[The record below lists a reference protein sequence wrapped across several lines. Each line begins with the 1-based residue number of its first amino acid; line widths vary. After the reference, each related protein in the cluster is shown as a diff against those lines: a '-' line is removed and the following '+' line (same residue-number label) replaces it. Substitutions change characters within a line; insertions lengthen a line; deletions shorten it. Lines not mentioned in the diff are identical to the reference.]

1 MKGNGKD
8 FRTRK
13 YAMNGTTSAAV
24 TAAAGRLRAK
34 EAAEIV
40 PLLTP
45 VNLAL
50 TFALAITVIAAV
62 LVTFFNVHSAH
73 VIGNTVYTNDE
84 MTEYVQQGTFGDNT
98 FMLSLL
104 YHDRTVE
111 DLAFVESIDVQMLNP
126 VEINVVVKEKDLT
139 GYINAGDGN
148 IYVDEDGRVIER
160 SMKTIYGVPRI
171 DGLEVE
177 EAVKGEKVVVD
188 NPFGLSAALHALH
201 TMKKYDISVSY
212 LSTDPSASVTIDL
225 GDIDVVLGQDENYDL
240 KLSRLAGLMPEL
252 EGRSGVINLMTY
264 TSEKNIMILQKKR

>member
-1 MKGNGKD
+1 MKDNGKNL
-8 FRTRK
+8 RTDK
-13 YAMNGTTSAAV
+13 YAMNGKTAAV

-73 VIGNTVYTNDE
+73 VIGNTIYTNDE
-84 MTEYVQQGTFGDNT
+84 MTEYVQCGAFGENT
-98 FMLSLL
+98 FALSLL
-104 YHDRTVE
+104 YHNRSVD
-111 DLAFVESIDVQMLNP
+111 DLAFVESIDIQMLSP
-126 VEINVVVKEKDLT
+126 VEINIIVKEKKLT
-139 GYINAGDGN
+139 GYINAGDSN
-148 IYVDEDGRVIER
+148 IYVDEAGYVVER

-177 EAVKGEKVVVD
+177 EAVKGEKLVVD
-188 NPFGLSAALHALH
+188 NPFGLSAALNALY
-201 TMKKYDISVSY
+201 TMKKYDISVSN
-212 LSTDPSASVTIDL
+212 LSADPSASVTIDL
-225 GDIDVVLGQDENYDL
+225 GEISVVLGQDENYDL

-252 EGRSGVINLMTY
+252 EGRSGIINLMTY

>member
-1 MKGNGKD
+1 MKNNGKNL
-8 FRTRK
+8 RTDK
-13 YAMNGTTSAAV
+13 YAMNGKTAAV

-73 VIGNTVYTNDE
+73 VIGNTIYTNDE
-84 MTEYVQQGTFGDNT
+84 MTEYVQRGAFGENT
-98 FMLSLL
+98 FALSLL
-104 YHDRTVE
+104 YHNRSVD
-111 DLAFVESIDVQMLNP
+111 DLAFVESIDIQMLSP
-126 VEINVVVKEKDLT
+126 VEINIIVKEKKLT
-139 GYINAGDGN
+139 GYINAGDSN
-148 IYVDEDGRVIER
+148 IYVDEAGYVVER

-177 EAVKGEKVVVD
+177 EAVRGEKVVVD
-188 NPFGLSAALHALH
+188 NPFGLSAALNALY
-201 TMKKYDISVSY
+201 TMKKYDISVSN
-212 LSTDPSASVTIDL
+212 LSADPSASVTIDL
-225 GDIDVVLGQDENYDL
+225 GEISVVLGQDENYDL

-252 EGRSGVINLMTY
+252 EGRSGIINLMTY

>member
-1 MKGNGKD
+1 MKDKGKNL
-8 FRTRK
+8 RTDK
-13 YAMNGTTSAAV
+13 YAMNGKTAAV

-73 VIGNTVYTNDE
+73 VIGNTIYTNDE
-84 MTEYVQQGTFGDNT
+84 MTEYVQRGAFGENT
-98 FMLSLL
+98 FALSLL
-104 YHDRTVE
+104 YHNRSVD
-111 DLAFVESIDVQMLNP
+111 DLAFVESIDIQMLSP
-126 VEINVVVKEKDLT
+126 VEINIIVKEKKLT
-139 GYINAGDGN
+139 GYINAGDSN
-148 IYVDEDGRVIER
+148 IYVDEAGYVVER

-177 EAVKGEKVVVD
+177 EAVRGEKVVVD
-188 NPFGLSAALHALH
+188 NPFGLSAALNALY
-201 TMKKYDISVSY
+201 TMKKYDISVSN
-212 LSTDPSASVTIDL
+212 LAVDPSASVTIDL
-225 GDIDVVLGQDENYDL
+225 GEISVVLGQDENYDL

-252 EGRSGVINLMTY
+252 EGRSGIINLMTY

>member
-1 MKGNGKD
+1 MKDNGKNL
-8 FRTRK
+8 RTDK
-13 YAMNGTTSAAV
+13 YAMNGKTAAV

-73 VIGNTVYTNDE
+73 VIGNTIYTNDE
-84 MTEYVQQGTFGDNT
+84 MTEYVQRGAFGENT
-98 FMLSLL
+98 FALSLL
-104 YHDRTVE
+104 YHNRSVD
-111 DLAFVESIDVQMLNP
+111 DLAFVESIDIQMLSP
-126 VEINVVVKEKDLT
+126 VEINIIVKEKKLT
-139 GYINAGDGN
+139 GYINAGDSN
-148 IYVDEDGRVIER
+148 IYVDEAGYVVER

-177 EAVKGEKVVVD
+177 EAVRGEKVVVD
-188 NPFGLSAALHALH
+188 NPFGLSAALNALY
-201 TMKKYDISVSY
+201 TMKKYDISVSN
-212 LSTDPSASVTIDL
+212 LSADPSASVTIDL
-225 GDIDVVLGQDENYDL
+225 GEISVVLGQDENYDL

-252 EGRSGVINLMTY
+252 EGRSGIINLMTY

>member
-1 MKGNGKD
+1 MKDNGKNL
-8 FRTRK
+8 RTDK
-13 YAMNGTTSAAV
+13 YAMNGKTAVV

-73 VIGNTVYTNDE
+73 VIGNTIYTNDE
-84 MTEYVQQGTFGDNT
+84 MTEYVQRGAFGENT
-98 FMLSLL
+98 FALSLL
-104 YHDRTVE
+104 YHNRSVD
-111 DLAFVESIDVQMLNP
+111 DLAFVESIDIQMLSP
-126 VEINVVVKEKDLT
+126 VEINIIVKEKKLT
-139 GYINAGDGN
+139 GYINAGDSN
-148 IYVDEDGRVIER
+148 IYVDEAGYVVER

-177 EAVKGEKVVVD
+177 EAVRGEKVVVD
-188 NPFGLSAALHALH
+188 NPFGLSAALNALY
-201 TMKKYDISVSY
+201 TMKKYDISVSN
-212 LSTDPSASVTIDL
+212 LSADPSASVTIDL
-225 GDIDVVLGQDENYDL
+225 GEISVVLGQDENYDL

-252 EGRSGVINLMTY
+252 EGRSGIINLMTY

>member
-1 MKGNGKD
+1 MKDNGKD
-8 FRTRK
+8 FRTGK
-13 YAMNGTTSAAV
+13 YAMNGKAAAV
-24 TAAAGRLRAK
+24 TAGRLRGK

-73 VIGNTVYTNDE
+73 VIGNTIYTNDE
-84 MTEYVQQGTFGDNT
+84 MTEYVQRGAFGDNT
-98 FMLSLL
+98 FALSLL
-104 YHDRTVE
+104 YHNRSVD
-111 DLAFVESIDVQMLNP
+111 DLAFVESIDIQMLNP
-126 VEINVVVKEKDLT
+126 VELNIIVQEKKLT
-139 GYINAGDGN
+139 GYVNAGDSN
-148 IYVDEDGRVIER
+148 IYVDEEGRVIER

-171 DGLEVE
+171 EGLEVE
-177 EAVKGEKVVVD
+177 EAVRGEKLVVD

-201 TMKKYDISVSY
+201 TMKKYDISVSN
-212 LSTDPSASVTIDL
+212 LSTDPSASITIDL

>member
-1 MKGNGKD
+1 MKDKGKNL
-8 FRTRK
+8 RTDK
-13 YAMNGTTSAAV
+13 YAMNGKTAAV

-73 VIGNTVYTNDE
+73 VIGNTIYTNDE
-84 MTEYVQQGTFGDNT
+84 MTEYVQRGAFGENT
-98 FMLSLL
+98 FALSLL
-104 YHDRTVE
+104 YHNRSVD
-111 DLAFVESIDVQMLNP
+111 DLAFVESIDIQMLSP
-126 VEINVVVKEKDLT
+126 VEINIIVKEKKLT
-139 GYINAGDGN
+139 GYINAGDSN
-148 IYVDEDGRVIER
+148 IYVDEAGYVVER

-177 EAVKGEKVVVD
+177 EAVRGEKVVVD
-188 NPFGLSAALHALH
+188 NPFGLSAALNALY
-201 TMKKYDISVSY
+201 TMKKYDISVSN
-212 LSTDPSASVTIDL
+212 LAADPSASITIDL